1 MNIVPSGVS
10 EGLTAPVQLND
21 SLTLF
26 INTAI
31 KYANARHSGERRN
44 PDLDWMA
51 DTAPA

>member
-1 MNIVPSGVS
+1 MYIVPSGVS

-26 INTAI
+26 INRAI

-44 PDLDWMA
+44 PDLDWMT

>member
-26 INTAI
+26 IDTAI
-31 KYANARHSGERRN
+31 NYANARHSGERRN
-44 PDLDWMA
+44 PDVDWMA